1 MTGPGI
7 EAKLARLQEYLAAHA
22 PMIISYSGGVDSG
35 ALAAVAH
42 EVLGDRALAV
52 LLDSAAI
59 PRREVK
65 SALRMAESIGI
76 ECRTLPVPLLDDPGF
91 CVNPPDRCYLC
102 KKIQAATLKD
112 YAREHGYR
120 FIADG
125 LNVSDLGERRP
136 GTRASDEEGILHP
149 FIAAGIL
156 KPEIR
161 EIAVI
166 LGLSFADKPSFSC
179 LCTRVP
185 YGEPL
190 SRELLARIGRA
201 EEVLAEMG
209 LSQFRVRAH
218 GPVARIEVAP
228 DDMGRIMDN
237 RVWLVQRLNEAGFIY
252 VTLDLEGFRS
262 GSMDEVF

>member
-7 EAKLARLQEYLAAHA
+7 EAKLARLQEYIAAHG
-22 PMIISYSGGVDSG
+22 PMIISFSGGVDSG
-35 ALAAVAH
+35 VLAAVAH
-42 EVLGDRALAV
+42 EVMGDQAFAV
-52 LLDSAAI
+52 LLNSAVI
-59 PRREVK
+59 PRHEVE
-65 SALRMAESIGI
+65 SALQMAESIGI
-76 ECRTLPVPLLDDPGF
+76 GCAVLPVPLLDDQCF
-91 CVNPPDRCYLC
+91 CANTPDRCYRC
-102 KKIQAATLKD
+102 KKIQAAALND

-149 FIAAGIL
+149 FIEAGIS

-161 EIAVI
+161 EIARV

-179 LCTRVP
+179 LCTRIP

-190 SRELLARIGRA
+190 SRDLLARIGRA
-201 EEVLAEMG
+201 EEVLAELG
-209 LSQFRVRAH
+209 LSPFRVRAH
-218 GPVARIEVAP
+218 GPVARIEVVP
-228 DDMGRIMDN
+228 GEISRVLEN
-237 RVWLVQRLNEAGFIY
+237 RVWLVQRLKEAGFIY

-262 GSMDEVF
+262 GSLDEVF